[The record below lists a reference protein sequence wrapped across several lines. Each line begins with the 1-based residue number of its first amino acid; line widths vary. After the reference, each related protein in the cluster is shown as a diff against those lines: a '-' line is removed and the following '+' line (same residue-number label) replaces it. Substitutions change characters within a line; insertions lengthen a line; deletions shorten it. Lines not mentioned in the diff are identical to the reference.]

1 VSAAHRLAY
10 RFIQAARGE
19 PVHRILAEME
29 RSQWWPADRLR
40 EDQVA
45 RLRPVL
51 RSAARAP
58 HYARAWREA
67 GIDPESLRGLGDLA
81 RLPRLEKAAIR
92 SAPESLLDPSW
103 RGRLSVQVTT
113 GSSGVPLRVL
123 RSRVAAAHG
132 RAAQLRG
139 RGWFGVRQG
148 DREMV
153 YGGLAL
159 ESLGRTRARII
170 DALMN
175 RVRLDPFDLSDR
187 VLDETIER
195 VRRLRPD
202 LLYGYPSA
210 LALLAAQALRRGG
223 GRDLGPRLVQTSS
236 ERLYDHRR
244 RVIREAFGC
253 RVADE
258 YGAAETSILAMEC
271 PEGGLHQAT
280 ENALIEILDASG
292 APVPPGT
299 EGEIVVTD
307 LNNVAAPLVRYRIG
321 DRGRLRP
328 EACPCGRGLPLMEI
342 LEGSAF
348 GTVSLPDGRRVGGA
362 VFYFLSES
370 FLTRP
375 DAGLREI
382 VVVRHPDRFE
392 CLAVP
397 RPEGNPAHAE
407 ELRRKLEELLGTG
420 VTVRLVETIDRRGSD
435 KYRVLIDPA
444 NNDFAGRKD
453 SREPGTG
460 S

>member
-1 VSAAHRLAY
+1 MSAVHRLAY
-10 RFIQAARGE
+10 RLIQAARGE
-19 PVHRILAEME
+19 PVLRILAGLEK
-29 RSQWWPADRLR
+29 SQWWSADRLR
-40 EDQVA
+40 EDQET

-51 RSAARAP
+51 ASAARAP
-58 HYARAWREA
+58 HYARLWREA
-67 GIDPESLRGLGDLA
+67 GVDPKDLHGPDDLR
-81 RLPRLEKAAIR
+81 RLPLLEKAAIR
-92 SAPESLLDPSW
+92 SAPDSLLDPAW
-103 RGRLSVQVTT
+103 RGRLNVQVTT
-113 GSSGVPLRVL
+113 GSSGVPLKVL
-123 RSRVAAAHG
+123 RSRGAAAHG
-132 RAAQLRG
+132 RAAQMRG
-139 RGWFGVRQG
+139 RGWFGIRQG
-148 DREMV
+148 DREML

-159 ESLGRTRARII
+159 ESLGRTRARVI

-187 VLDETIER
+187 VLDETLDRI
-195 VRRLRPD
+195 RRRRPD
-202 LLYGYPSA
+202 FLYGYPSA

-223 GRDLGPRLVQTSS
+223 GRGLGLRLVQTSS

-244 RVIREAFGC
+244 TLIQDAFGC

-280 ENALIEILDASG
+280 ENALVEILDAGG

-307 LNNVAAPLVRYRIG
+307 LNNLAAPLVRYRIG
-321 DRGRLRP
+321 DRGRTLSRP
-328 EACPCGRGLPLMEI
+328 CPCGRGLPLMEI

-370 FLTRP
+370 FLTRR

-397 RPEGNPAHAE
+397 RPEGNPEHAA
-407 ELRRKLEELLGTG
+407 ELGRTLGELLGKS
-420 VTVRLVETIDRRGSD
+420 VTVRLVESIERRGSD
-435 KYRVLIDPA
+435 KYRVLIDA
-444 NNDFAGRKD
+444 SGAQAG
-453 SREPGTG
+453 S
-460 S
+460 